1 MGIILGT
8 LALLG
13 LASFLAFA
21 VMWDTMTPSDRRK
34 AGFKD

>member
-1 MGIILGT
+1 METVIIV

-13 LASFLAFA
+13 IASLLAVA
-21 VMWDTMTPSDRRK
+21 VLCDTMTNEDRRK

>member
-1 MGIILGT
+1 METVIIV

-13 LASFLAFA
+13 MASFLAVA
-21 VMWDTMTPSDRRK
+21 VLWDTMTPSDRRK